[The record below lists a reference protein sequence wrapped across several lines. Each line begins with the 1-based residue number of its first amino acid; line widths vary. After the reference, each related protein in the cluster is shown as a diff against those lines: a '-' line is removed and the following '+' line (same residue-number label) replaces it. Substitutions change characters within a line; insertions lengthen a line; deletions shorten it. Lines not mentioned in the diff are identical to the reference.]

1 MSDEQR
7 TEAPMISLAEH
18 PRASSSIRRAKA
30 WGGLLAFAVGG
41 YASYESGMGV
51 AASGF
56 RALVA
61 GIVAYLIVWGLA
73 IAVWRAVVR
82 AEAKAAI
89 ERVAR
94 RRAELLGRPVAG
106 GEPGPG

>member
-1 MSDEQR
+1 MSDEKGME
-7 TEAPMISLAEH
+7 TPMISLAEH
-18 PRASSSIRRAKA
+18 PRASSSIRRARA

-41 YASYESGMGV
+41 YASYESGMSV

-61 GIVAYLIVWGLA
+61 GMVAYLIVWGLA

-82 AEAKAAI
+82 AEARAAI
-89 ERVAR
+89 ERAAR
-94 RRAELLGRPVAG
+94 RRAELLGRPIPG
-106 GEPGPG
+106 GESGSG